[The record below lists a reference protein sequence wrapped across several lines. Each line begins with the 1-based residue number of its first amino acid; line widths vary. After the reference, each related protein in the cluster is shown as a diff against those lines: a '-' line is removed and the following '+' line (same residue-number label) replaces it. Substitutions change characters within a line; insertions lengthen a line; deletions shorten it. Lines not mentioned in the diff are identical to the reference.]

1 MRKEEENDHPVLG
14 LHCAQEKVL
23 QLPITKCTQWNN
35 CTVCTDNFW
44 KKSSPF
50 IDFQGHCRNLSLSY
64 SYSEIILGLRGSS
77 SGTIVYRGV
86 VRTCQL
92 YWRVTECVCV
102 PLGWF
107 GKNVCVF
114 VCVCLLQRE
123 RERERRKGREGRRDK
138 EKREKGCYSSLTLA
152 KVSLSLRC
160 LMTLFGFCSGAP
172 ACSDQLHSS
181 PPHRRTV
188 HSIAR

>member
-14 LHCAQEKVL
+14 LHCAQEKFL

-77 SGTIVYRGV
+77 SGTNVYRGV

-92 YWRVTECVCV
+92 YWRVTDCVCV

-114 VCVCLLQRE
+114 ITE
-123 RERERRKGREGRRDK
+123 RERERGEKGEREGGIKRR
-138 EKREKGCYSSLTLA
+138 ERRAVIPLWPWLRFHWACG
-152 KVSLSLRC
+152 VSWPCLDFAQEHRPAQTSYTPHLR
-160 LMTLFGFCSGAP
+160 T
-172 ACSDQLHSS
+172 DVQ
-181 PPHRRTV
+181 
-188 HSIAR
+188 